1 MHEQVI
7 SIDSSQG
14 REFDIVFVSMVRTR
28 PGSFIKEFN
37 RINVAIT
44 RAKHG
49 LVIIGNAANL
59 SKDPKWARLLQ
70 EHEANV
76 VDGVVGAEQWMNA
89 QKVAFL
95 RDILG
100 R

>member
-1 MHEQVI
+1 M
-7 SIDSSQG
+7 
-14 REFDIVFVSMVRTR
+14 
-28 PGSFIKEFN
+28 
-37 RINVAIT
+37 AIT

-59 SKDPKWARLLQ
+59 SRDPKWARLLQ
-70 EHEANV
+70 EHQANV

-89 QKVAFL
+89 HRETFL

-100 R
+100 Q